1 MIAILQSHRGLLF
14 FLLSFFRA
22 EERDPDG
29 LQDQR
34 WGGGDFCTAACGS
47 AAQHAVALARFKTFD
62 GRSEPLTS
70 FTDSLM
76 FWSNAFVIV
85 MSSFVIS
92 NLKFAM
98 RLRLLKKQEVYG
110 MDGWL
115 ANGIGSLAANS
126 RTVTGVLELMYVR
139 MTVHVCCFWLRL
151 VWGRE
156 ASKLLEPHPHLVQRG
171 ATRWAMWKLL
181 EITWSNSLE
190 PQKATLPSA

>member
-1 MIAILQSHRGLLF
+1 MPGSQSIQKNGTHIDAHDGCRDVNGQGCLLKSCPGKLSPDDCNSSESPWIVV
-14 FLLSFFRA
+14 FLLSFLRA

-47 AAQHAVALARFKTFD
+47 AAHHAVALARFKTFD

-139 MTVHVCCFWLRL
+139 MTVHVCCF
-151 VWGRE
+151 
-156 ASKLLEPHPHLVQRG
+156 
-171 ATRWAMWKLL
+171 
-181 EITWSNSLE
+181 
-190 PQKATLPSA
+190 

>member
-1 MIAILQSHRGLLF
+1 MIAILQSHRGLF

-62 GRSEPLTS
+62 SRSEPLTS

-98 RLRLLKKQEVYG
+98 RLRLLKKQEV
-110 MDGWL
+110 
-115 ANGIGSLAANS
+115 NGIGSLAANS
-126 RTVTGVLELMYVR
+126 RTVTGVLELMYLR
-139 MTVHVCCFWLRL
+139 MTVHVCCF
-151 VWGRE
+151 
-156 ASKLLEPHPHLVQRG
+156 
-171 ATRWAMWKLL
+171 
-181 EITWSNSLE
+181 
-190 PQKATLPSA
+190 